1 MPYRWLEIAFRALAL
16 QGIEAYEV
24 VQVLAGVGGRR
35 RVVPAFSREGLPVRS
50 IWGRSATGRA
60 LIVVVRAAGGF
71 DSVIIGAREM
81 SDSERGE
88 FETWESQ

>member
-1 MPYRWLEIAFRALAL
+1 LEIAFRALAL

-24 VQVLAGVGGRR
+24 VQVLAGVGGPR
-35 RVVPAFSREGLPVRS
+35 RVVPAFSPQGLPVRS
-50 IWGRSATGRA
+50 IWGRTAAGRA

-81 SDSERGE
+81 SDAEREG
-88 FETWESQ
+88 FESWESQ